1 MALDLIIYTDKSLLD
16 LFKHREQTACRGNF
30 ACSTQSLLAFLIG
43 WLGFLGFY
51 SNIFLALDLGI
62 ECHVHAVKA
71 EMLDL
76 ARYQRCSYA
85 AVAVTM
91 GCYIWLCLN
100 SLPRDYG
107 SELPFYKKQCV
118 LKSLCAAH
126 GLIADIFIFSFSFT
140 LYKAPRPSV
149 TRLVFTTVNAFI
161 NMVALVYYTVLHQ
174 IFVRYLFTVWLATF
188 QDDWSSKTHNKR
200 WWTIFKRLGGSTPDT
215 AFEDELV
222 SHASFG
228 KWYNPLAKP
237 FRMLETGFGLFGEV
251 DDRDHIPYI

>member
-16 LFKHREQTACRGNF
+16 LFKYREQTACRGNF

-43 WLGFLGFY
+43 WLGLLGFY

-100 SLPRDYG
+100 LLPRDYG
-107 SELPFYKKQCV
+107 SELPFYTKQCV

-215 AFEDELV
+215 AFEDEL
-222 SHASFG
+222 ASDARVW
-228 KWYNPLAKP
+228 KWYNRLAKP
-237 FRMLETGFGLFGEV
+237 FRLLKAGFGLF
-251 DDRDHIPYI
+251 RRSR